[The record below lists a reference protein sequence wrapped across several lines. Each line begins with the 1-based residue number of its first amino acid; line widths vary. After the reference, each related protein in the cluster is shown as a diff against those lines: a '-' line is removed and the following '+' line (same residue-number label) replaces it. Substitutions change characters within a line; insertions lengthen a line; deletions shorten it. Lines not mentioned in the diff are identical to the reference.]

1 MSRSW
6 LDERLR
12 ELAREHYNVP
22 PATPREAM
30 WARIEAARRQ
40 ARGRQRGG
48 VRAAWVG
55 WGVGLA
61 AMLALGIGL
70 GRLTVERAPAP
81 GIAQAPATD
90 SPLSPPVGRAE
101 PDPAPP
107 EIREHRGGEVEAPP
121 APRVRARAREGAPAG
136 TREPR
141 RATPAPNPSLA
152 YRVAAVHALG
162 QAEALLT
169 SFRVDARQG
178 QVDPQVLSWAREVL
192 SNTRLLLDS
201 PAAEDPQIQG
211 LLEDLELVLVQIV
224 QLAGKAPEDE
234 ELEWIGQALEQ
245 RDLLPRL
252 RAAVP
257 PGPPVMGT

>member
-1 MSRSW
+1 
-6 LDERLR
+6 
-12 ELAREHYNVP
+12 
-22 PATPREAM
+22 
-30 WARIEAARRQ
+30 
-40 ARGRQRGG
+40 
-48 VRAAWVG
+48 
-55 WGVGLA
+55 
-61 AMLALGIGL
+61 
-70 GRLTVERAPAP
+70 
-81 GIAQAPATD
+81 
-90 SPLSPPVGRAE
+90 
-101 PDPAPP
+101 
-107 EIREHRGGEVEAPP
+107 
-121 APRVRARAREGAPAG
+121 
-136 TREPR
+136 
-141 RATPAPNPSLA
+141 TPAPNPSLA

-178 QVDPQVLSWAREVL
+178 QVDPQVLTWAREVL

-257 PGPPVMGT
+257 